1 MQEQP
6 LLTPELELRIR
17 EGFSSAS
24 GVDMIDEDGNVK
36 ALSLRRAYEVMD
48 LADLGYVMRIE
59 ESRGLDLATW
69 LFVFLRIEN

>member
-1 MQEQP
+1 
-6 LLTPELELRIR
+6 
-17 EGFSSAS
+17 
-24 GVDMIDEDGNVK
+24 MIDEDGNVK